1 MRPFVA
7 FNILSSRC
15 VCTSSHHQKYF
26 MLVSSDANL
35 FTDRPK
41 AMQTSS
47 IPRAIACLLATF
59 LAFSALV
66 AEAVAQEQRR
76 LALVIG
82 NDDYEFVPP
91 LQKAVN
97 DAVAVSKRLTEIGF
111 SVTTATDIGRRAMS
125 RAVVEFEKQL
135 RPGDLVMFYF
145 AGHGFGISGQNFL
158 LPVDIPAAGPGEE
171 SIVRDEAFLA
181 DELTER
187 FQRAGATTIVLV
199 LDACRNNPFEQPG
212 KRSLGGQAGLSRM
225 APSEGVFVLFSAG
238 LGQAALDGLGSNDK
252 DPNSVFT
259 REFLGELN
267 NPNASIVDMAKA
279 TQVSVRDLAAQIGHV
294 QTPAYYDQII
304 GTVTLYPATGDL
316 ALRGSTKTFEEGA
329 TVAMLPRVDPKPKE
343 GKGKP
348 IANFQ
353 RSNAGWQVTISLPE
367 PAVQF
372 GYRIGET
379 GEFTD
384 TGTMQTLDQQ
394 TGQPM
399 PVTWFSLPGDQ
410 PAGTLYVTWRDKRGE
425 EAGVFPIAFSPDD
438 SLRSGQKQIL
448 EQLWTAWV
456 SFREF
461 NGHLVYFS
469 HLVSY
474 RCGIAKIEYSLDDGK
489 TEEWPLE
496 ACDPANPNAIT
507 DTSKLYRKI
516 PGTSKVMKVQLT
528 YHDGTQ
534 SPVRSFNVT
543 F

>member
-1 MRPFVA
+1 MKPKQSLHLFA
-7 FNILSSRC
+7 IL
-15 VCTSSHHQKYF
+15 
-26 MLVSSDANL
+26 L
-35 FTDRPK
+35 
-41 AMQTSS
+41 
-47 IPRAIACLLATF
+47 IAL
-59 LAFSALV
+59 SALTIFLP
-66 AEAVAQEQRR
+66 AAFAQEQRR

-82 NDDYEFVPP
+82 NDAYESVSP
-91 LQKAVN
+91 LEKAVN

-125 RAVVEFEKQL
+125 RAVVEFEKQVK
-135 RPGDLVMFYF
+135 PGDLVLFYY
-145 AGHGFGISGQNFL
+145 AGHGFAVSGQNFL
-158 LPVDIPAAGPGEE
+158 LPVDIPAAGSGEE
-171 SIVRDEAFLA
+171 SMVRDEAFLA
-181 DELTER
+181 DDLSER

-199 LDACRNNPFEQPG
+199 LDACRNNPFEQAG
-212 KRSLGGQAGLSRM
+212 KRSLGGQAGLARM

-238 LGQAALDGLGSNDK
+238 IGQAALDGLGANDT

-259 REFLGELN
+259 RQFLNQLA
-267 NPNASIVDMAKA
+267 NPNTSIVDMAKA
-279 TQVSVRDLAAQIGHV
+279 TQVAVRDLAAQVGHV

-304 GTVTLYPATGDL
+304 GTVLLYPATGDL
-316 ALRGSTKTFEEGA
+316 ALRGTSKTFEEGT
-329 TVAMLPRVDPKPKE
+329 TVAMLPRVDPKPKA

-372 GYRIGET
+372 GYRIGEN

-384 TGTMQTLDQQ
+384 TGTMPTLDQQ

-425 EAGVFPIAFSPDD
+425 EAGVFPISFSPDD
-438 SLRSGQKQIL
+438 QLRSGQKQIL

-456 SFREF
+456 SFREY
-461 NGHLVYFS
+461 NGNLVYFS

-474 RCGIAKIEYSLDDGK
+474 RCGISKIEYTLDNGK

-496 ACDPANPNAIT
+496 ACDPANPNGIT
-507 DTSKLYRKI
+507 DNSKLFRKV
-516 PGTSKVMKVQLT
+516 PGTTKTMQVQLT
-528 YHDGTQ
+528 YYDGSQ
-534 SPVRSFNVT
+534 SPVRSFNVK